1 MKQKPVASEEKGTW
15 RLGMQSIYSNCSIFN
30 AFALGDM
37 VKSRVLHFQDGIPYT
52 IFINKIIEVFFK
64 AGINYAG

>member
-30 AFALGDM
+30 AFALGY
-37 VKSRVLHFQDGIPYT
+37 LNLNFQ
-52 IFINKIIEVFFK
+52 FVNKMLMFDCS
-64 AGINYAG
+64 NLN